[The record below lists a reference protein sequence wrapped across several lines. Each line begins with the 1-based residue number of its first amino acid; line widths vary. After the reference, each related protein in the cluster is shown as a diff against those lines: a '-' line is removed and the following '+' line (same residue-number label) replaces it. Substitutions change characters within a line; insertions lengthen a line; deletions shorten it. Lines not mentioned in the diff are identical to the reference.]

1 MSEFAP
7 YNPYIPSYASSGLSG
22 KNTEYSGIN
31 SPPNIDF
38 GTDDKY
44 WNAFF
49 EYICI
54 KEENYQNY
62 SSTDGKSGFYQELF
76 ADYWQGFGNIYG
88 TPGTAGSRAVPSSV
102 TVEEWNTYMQESS
115 LGERVWSPFMWMF
128 KILLDLMPEIQQ
140 ATVNDS
146 NLSYVLTN
154 AQLDATNAMSE
165 INFQAP
171 SSSSPTITIN
181 PFQTEANQNYQ
192 IYMQLYLGWSAV
204 VQSEESTASNNVNSS
219 NQAFSQINSLMTS
232 LIQQMQSILSLLF
245 T

>member
-1 MSEFAP
+1 
-7 YNPYIPSYASSGLSG
+7 
-22 KNTEYSGIN
+22 
-31 SPPNIDF
+31 
-38 GTDDKY
+38 
-44 WNAFF
+44 
-49 EYICI
+49 
-54 KEENYQNY
+54 
-62 SSTDGKSGFYQELF
+62 
-76 ADYWQGFGNIYG
+76 
-88 TPGTAGSRAVPSSV
+88 
-102 TVEEWNTYMQESS
+102 
-115 LGERVWSPFMWMF
+115 
-128 KILLDLMPEIQQ
+128 MPEIQQ

-171 SSSSPTITIN
+171 SSSSKTITIN